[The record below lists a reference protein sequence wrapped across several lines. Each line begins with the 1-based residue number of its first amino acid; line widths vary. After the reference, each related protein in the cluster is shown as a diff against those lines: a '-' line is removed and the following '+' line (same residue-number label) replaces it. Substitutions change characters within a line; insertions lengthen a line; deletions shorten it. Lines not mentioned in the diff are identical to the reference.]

1 MGVGGFGGGEVRA
14 GNRVGICPTGQAS
27 MAFIPEQTLLFSAVD
42 ARVLTAGAGV
52 SVGVLA
58 ADTDVAQIIPTG
70 GFGFEYVRVSGTI
83 QSAGIPFLGI
93 PFLGIPALRD
103 SGAADTVIGVAHFGV
118 GVVLSRLVSI
128 KPVVGFG
135 FGSGTTDASFAIVAS
150 LGFR

>member
-1 MGVGGFGGGEVRA
+1 
-14 GNRVGICPTGQAS
+14 

-42 ARVLTAGAGV
+42 ARVLTAGGRRCRSA
-52 SVGVLA
+52 SSRQ
-58 ADTDVAQIIPTG
+58 TPTSRRSIPTG

-83 QSAGIPFLGI
+83 QSAGI

-135 FGSGTTDASFAIVAS
+135 FGFRDHRRLVCDRGLARVSLELRSMSLLRELGGHRGTQRGV
-150 LGFR
+150 RR

>member
-93 PFLGIPALRD
+93 PALRD